1 MKRLRNPNQSKR
13 GKQMSDE
20 EQIRS
25 EKVLAKIREK
35 QAERLDA
42 ERQLPLHDEKPSWL
56 RKDLPADKQWTRSE
70 RLALSKLAD
79 EFLNERKSNAKE
91 E

>member
-1 MKRLRNPNQSKR
+1 MN
-13 GKQMSDE
+13 DE

-42 ERQLPLHDEKPSWL
+42 ERQLPLHDEKPLWL
-56 RKDLPADKQWTRSE
+56 RKDLPANKQWTRSE
-70 RLALSKLAD
+70 RLELSKLAD
-79 EFLNERKSNAKE
+79 EFLKARTENQTRGKQT
-91 E
+91 

>member
-1 MKRLRNPNQSKR
+1 
-13 GKQMSDE
+13 MSDE

-35 QAERLDA
+35 QAERLEA

-56 RKDLPADKQWTRSE
+56 RKDLPADKQWKRDE
-70 RLALSKLAD
+70 KLKLA
-79 EFLNERKSNAKE
+79 EMAEAWLRAKTTGN
-91 E
+91 